1 MSSLGIHDMNQS
13 INGTIPLPILS
24 GEWSEWDHA
33 ADVMKTYYLLRICL
47 QPSLTECDLQ
57 LKWIN
62 DRSYSIKVQWPIYM
76 RQQLMMKDLDTDFP
90 EGHRVYD
97 SMGKNSK
104 ALKKKDGDIWL
115 EGVFYFKNP
124 MNCSKMVEKLF
135 RPKIDANNNKGPVLL
150 IQFEE
155 QGKEGA
161 TAEFK
166 SPTLEMAGQIHFS
179 KSTTAP
185 AAAPAPAPAAPIAP
199 VAAATAAFNRLQP
212 SFNWKQTPMT
222 KLTIFHIMRVKHTRF
237 RF

>member
-166 SPTLEMAGQIHFS
+166 SPTLELAGLSRGCMMTDRHLRLIWLVVLQIIFLSDCVGAAVPVPNILHCTTTTS
-179 KSTTAP
+179 QSESQSPLVKSF
-185 AAAPAPAPAAPIAP
+185 
-199 VAAATAAFNRLQP
+199 VN
-212 SFNWKQTPMT
+212 
-222 KLTIFHIMRVKHTRF
+222 
-237 RF
+237 